1 MPLDPRTPE
10 RPFALNF
17 SLSQPQYYAR
27 GSHLPDPEDQQ
38 AKKWWQSFTKPP
50 KGTYGTDYPIYTW

>member
-1 MPLDPRTPE
+1 MPRDPKTPE
-10 RPFALNF
+10 RPFALSNLDMDQ
-17 SLSQPQYYAR
+17 LSNLIVGPRPQ
-27 GSHLPDPEDQQ
+27 DQ